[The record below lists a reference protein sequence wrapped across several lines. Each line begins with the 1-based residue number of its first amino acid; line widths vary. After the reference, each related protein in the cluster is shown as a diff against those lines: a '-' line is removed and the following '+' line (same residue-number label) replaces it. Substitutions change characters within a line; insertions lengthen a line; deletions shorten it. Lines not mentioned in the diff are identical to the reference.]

1 MIKVYG
7 VPMSRAMRVLWALE
21 EVGQPYE
28 LVPTHFLT
36 DAHSPE
42 YLKINP
48 NGRIPALR
56 DGDLTLFESLA
67 INLYLARKYGAAVW
81 PKTVADEGRAYQWSV
96 WAMTELEEPVITTLM
111 HRMFLPAE
119 QRDPKKADD
128 AAERFKKPLAVLDGA
143 LAGTQWLAGPE
154 FTIADLNV
162 AAVLML
168 APMAGLDLST
178 APNAAAWLGRC
189 TARPA
194 LAKAQATPG

>member
-56 DGDLTLFESLA
+56 DGELVLFESLA
-67 INLYLARKYGAAVW
+67 INLYLARKYGQMLW
-81 PKTVADEGRAYQWSV
+81 PKAVADEGRAYQWSI
-96 WAMTELEEPVITTLM
+96 WALTELEGPVITTLM
-111 HRMFLPAE
+111 HRMFLPEA
-119 QRDPKKADD
+119 QRDPKKADE
-128 AAERFKKPLAVLDGA
+128 AAEGFKKPLAVLDGT
-143 LAGTQWLAGPE
+143 LAGRQWLAGAE

-162 AAVLML
+162 ASVLML
-168 APMAGLDLST
+168 APMANLDLSA
-178 APNAAAWLGRC
+178 APHAAGWLARC

-194 LAKAQATPG
+194 LAKARATPG

>member
-21 EVGQPYE
+21 EVGAPYE
-28 LVPTHFLT
+28 LVPTDFLT

-42 YLKINP
+42 YAKINP
-48 NGRIPALR
+48 NGRIPAIQ
-56 DGDLTLFESLA
+56 DGDVTLFESLA
-67 INLYLARKYGAAVW
+67 INLYLARKYGPTLW
-81 PKTVADEGRAYQWSV
+81 PTSPADEGRAYQWTI
-96 WAMTELEEPVITTLM
+96 WAMTELEEPIISALM
-111 HRMFLPAE
+111 HRMFLPEA
-119 QRDPKKADD
+119 QRDPKKAEE
-128 AAERFKKPLAVLDGA
+128 AAARFVKPITVLDGA
-143 LAGTQWLAGPE
+143 LAGRQWLAGPE

-162 AAVLML
+162 AAVLMV
-168 APMAGLDLST
+168 APMAGFDLGQ